1 MTMHLLPVYYTTT
14 STRKRRKKKTSPA
27 KTLREAELLR
37 EHEKFLKK
45 HGVSREQLA
54 EKKAN
59 RSSTAEKI
67 STTSFAPEKVSL
79 SNNVA
84 GIAAKREPNKYTG
97 KRKLLGVATMHKSNM
112 VPVWDERS
120 AIEIARMRRG

>member
-1 MTMHLLPVYYTTT
+1 MVLILHYT
-14 STRKRRKKKTSPA
+14 STP
-27 KTLREAELLR
+27 
-37 EHEKFLKK
+37 
-45 HGVSREQLA
+45 
-54 EKKAN
+54 
-59 RSSTAEKI
+59 KI
-67 STTSFAPEKVSL
+67 IDHVTGKGIFRCKLQHDRMEKVSL

-112 VPVWDERS
+112 VPVWDEDS

>member
-14 STRKRRKKKTSPA
+14 STRKRRKKKTS
-27 KTLREAELLR
+27 KREAELLR

-84 GIAAKREPNKYTG
+84 GIAAKREPNKHTG

-112 VPVWDERS
+112 VPVWDEDS

>member
-1 MTMHLLPVYYTTT
+1 MTMHLLPAYWTTNNH
-14 STRKRRKKKTSPA
+14 KKRKKRKVS
-27 KTLREAELLR
+27 KRMEQELIQ
-37 EHEKFLKK
+37 HEKFLKK

-112 VPVWDERS
+112 VPVWDEDS